1 MEIIKISISKE
12 LFENLFIA
20 GHIKS
25 GEYQLEKVDDSNFD
39 YSDSDQWQEL
49 KRESTK
55 IYKKLKNFEYDLR
68 HNK

>member
-12 LFENLFIA
+12 LFEKLFKA

-25 GEYQLEKVDDSNFD
+25 GEYELDKVYDSDFD
-39 YSDSDQWQEL
+39 YSDSEQWQEL